1 MHGFGKKLVELRGDK
16 TQEEVAENLGIAT
29 STLAMYETEKR
40 IPRDYIK
47 IKIANYYNRTVGEI
61 FFDGNVTFCDH
72 K

>member
-16 TQEEVAENLGIAT
+16 TQEEVAEDLGIAT

-61 FFDGNVTFCDH
+61 FFEDSVTIYDYE
-72 K
+72 